1 MKYLNPKRSIKPQ
14 KAVKILKEHGQDITY
29 EQAEL
34 ILDFMYKF
42 GQIAIDQYVFKDEKD
57 DENRTAPE

>member
-14 KAVKILKEHGQDITY
+14 KAIKILKEHGHDVSY

-42 GQIAIDQYVFKDEKD
+42 GQIAVDIYVTKDEK
-57 DENRTAPE
+57 R

>member
-14 KAVKILKEHGQDITY
+14 KAIKILKEHGQEFTY

-34 ILDFMYKF
+34 IVAFMYKF
-42 GQIAIDQYVFKDEKD
+42 GQIALDIYVTKDEKG
-57 DENRTAPE
+57 DENRTAIE

>member
-1 MKYLNPKRSIKPQ
+1 MKCLNPKRYIKPQ
-14 KAVKILKEHGQDITY
+14 KAVKILKEHGQEVSY

-42 GQIAIDQYVFKDEKD
+42 GQLAIDIYVPKDEKG
-57 DENRTAPE
+57 DENRTL

>member
-14 KAVKILKEHGQDITY
+14 KVIKVLKEHGQEVTY

-42 GQIAIDQYVFKDEKD
+42 GQIAIEQYVVKDEKG
-57 DENRTAPE
+57 DENRTQ